1 MSEIRVQYC
10 EYSLNKKSDNIYD
23 LVGNKKRTDIHF
35 IRVELPKEEFLK
47 NQRAKYVIQSF
58 KGKEK
63 ILFTGLIP
71 LGQNFYY
78 GDNVHSNGK
87 KDLIIVFYNKRRKSN
102 LQVFTFKNRNPRN
115 KINFINMFFEHM
127 IRMELLLH
135 TF

>member
-1 MSEIRVQYC
+1 MSAIRVQHC
-10 EYSLNKKSDNIYD
+10 EYSQSKKSNDVYD
-23 LVGNKKRTDIHF
+23 LVGDKKRTDIHF

-58 KGKEK
+58 KGKKK

-78 GDNVHSNGK
+78 GDNVNVDGK
-87 KDLIIVFYNKRRKSN
+87 KDLLIVFYNKRRKSN

-115 KINFINMFFEHM
+115 KINFINEFFEHL
-127 IRMELLLH
+127 ISMELLLH